1 MELGRQLEMR
11 ELEKINYGAG
21 PIREKLKQM
30 VVALLVSLA
39 KYKVAHHF
47 FLRKCH
53 VEMSFGINKQLLSII
68 AGRKIIE

>member
-39 KYKVAHHF
+39 KYKVAHHYW
-47 FLRKCH
+47 R
-53 VEMSFGINKQLLSII
+53 V
-68 AGRKIIE
+68 

>member
-21 PIREKLKQM
+21 PIREELKQM

-39 KYKVAHHF
+39 K
-47 FLRKCH
+47 
-53 VEMSFGINKQLLSII
+53 I
-68 AGRKIIE
+68 